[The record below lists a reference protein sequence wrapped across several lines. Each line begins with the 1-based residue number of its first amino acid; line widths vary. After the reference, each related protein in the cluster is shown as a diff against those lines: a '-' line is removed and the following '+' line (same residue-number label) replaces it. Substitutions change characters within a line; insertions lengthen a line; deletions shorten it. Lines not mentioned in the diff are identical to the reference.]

1 MIRSYT
7 QRSHQTITEYMSSEA
22 EVNRRKPEMLGH
34 EVTTLQR
41 ECRLDITHCYSVETS
56 LNCTQDEAHKGSP
69 APASL
74 SESYQRDHHCACVPM
89 YVIRT
94 NTVVYLIEPIERR
107 NRTKIQ
113 NQQRPTTAFFI
124 ILYLPRLMC
133 YVFRCKDD
141 GRMVECEP

>member
-22 EVNRRKPEMLGH
+22 EVIRRKPEMLGH

-74 SESYQRDHHCACVPM
+74 SESYQRDFTIVQCTYVRHTYQYSSLSYM
-89 YVIRT
+89 YVGI
-94 NTVVYLIEPIERR
+94 VLKF
-107 NRTKIQ
+107 KIS
-113 NQQRPTTAFFI
+113 NDQRLLLVSASI
-124 ILYLPRLMC
+124 DVSC
-133 YVFRCKDD
+133 V
-141 GRMVECEP
+141 